1 MNAPIQPA
9 STGSIHPTAVVEP
22 GASVGEGTR
31 IWHHCHLQS
40 GALVGARCSLGKDCF
55 VASGARIGDG
65 VKLQNGVSVFEGVEL
80 DDEVF
85 VGPHAVFTN
94 VEAPRA
100 FVSRR
105 LEIAPTRVGRGATIG
120 AGAVIVCGHTI
131 GSYAFVGAGAV
142 VASDVPAH
150 ALVVGNPA
158 RRIAWVSRLGRR
170 LGPDLVCPESGERY
184 VETPRGLEPLDA
196 SPAPSPDEAPIP
208 FQDLALEHAPIAAE
222 LREAFD
228 RVLSSGRFVLGAEV
242 ERLESSLA
250 ERIGVAH
257 AVGVSS
263 GTDALIV
270 ALMALGVGPGDEVV
284 TTPLS
289 FFATAGAILR
299 VGARP
304 VFADVDPESLCL
316 DAEAARAAIS
326 PRTRA
331 ILPVHLF
338 GRVASSAVFELGSS
352 LGIPVIEDAAQALG
366 ATSERGRA
374 GALGVF
380 GCFSFFPTKN
390 LGALGD
396 GGLVTTDDA
405 ALAERARLLRGQGA
419 RAKYEHLILGGN
431 FRLDAL
437 QAAMLSVKLPRL
449 DAQTELRRAHA
460 RYYEASLAPYTS
472 TGLVTPGLVEGHVYH
487 QYVLRHPERD
497 RLRSALAAK
506 RIATE
511 VYYPKPL
518 HLLPALAGLGNR
530 EGDFPHAERATREA
544 LALPVYAALGDAN
557 RARVVAT
564 LRSELQQLGPSS
576 GL

>member
-1 MNAPIQPA
+1 MNDHVQPVTPA
-9 STGSIHPTAVVEP
+9 SIHPTAVVET
-22 GASVGEGTR
+22 GATVGEGTR
-31 IWHHCHLQS
+31 IWHHCHVQS

-55 VASGARIGDG
+55 VASGARLGDG

-80 DDEVF
+80 ADEVF

-105 LEIAPTRVGRGATIG
+105 HEIAPTRVGRGATIG
-120 AGAVIVCGHTI
+120 ASAVIVCGHTI
-131 GSYAFVGAGAV
+131 GDYAFIGAGAV
-142 VASDVPAH
+142 VTSDVPPH

-158 RRIAWVSRLGRR
+158 RRIGWVSRLGRR
-170 LGPDLVCPESGERY
+170 LGADLICPESGERY

-196 SPAPSPDEAPIP
+196 ARAAPQDDAPIP

-228 RVLSSGRFVLGAEV
+228 RVLSSGRFVLGEEV
-242 ERLESSLA
+242 ERLERSLA

-270 ALMALGVGPGDEVV
+270 ALMALGIGPGDEVV

-299 VGARP
+299 LGARP

-316 DAEAARAAIS
+316 DAEAARAAVG

-331 ILPVHLF
+331 IVPVHLF

-366 ATSERGRA
+366 ATSERGSA
-374 GALGVF
+374 GALGTL

-396 GGLVTTDDA
+396 GGLVTTNDP
-405 ALAERARLLRGQGA
+405 ALAERVRLLRGQGA
-419 RAKYEHLILGGN
+419 RAKYEHVILGGN

-449 DAQTELRRAHA
+449 DAQTALRRAHA
-460 RYYEASLAPYTS
+460 RSYEAALAPFAGA
-472 TGLVTPGLVEGHVYH
+472 GLVTPGLVEGHVYH
-487 QYVLRHPERD
+487 QYVLRHAQRD
-497 RLRSALAAK
+497 TLRSALAAK

-518 HLLPALAGLGNR
+518 HLLPALASLGHR

-544 LALPVYAALGDAN
+544 LALPVYPALSAAN
-557 RARVVAT
+557 RARVGEL
-564 LRSELQQLGPSS
+564 LRSELQRLSAGSRP
-576 GL
+576 